1 MKSFIAW
8 VYEVLLQKAVPNI
21 CLGIV
26 VKDHSVCYK
35 LMKSNTYQVFTD
47 KIRIFLCIFCKY
59 RFISFLYINFSAMSM
74 YFKVIFF
81 RRAILLDVGVIH
93 KVPTLRFR
101 SFNSPHP
108 TCTWTYTFN
117 LHLLSSSSSARI

>member
-1 MKSFIAW
+1 M
-8 VYEVLLQKAVPNI
+8 LLQKAVPNI

-35 LMKSNTYQVFTD
+35 LMKSNPYQVFTD

-108 TCTWTYTFN
+108 
-117 LHLLSSSSSARI
+117 HLYVNIHF